1 MEYYVILK
9 LIWATLLCILLIG
22 LGLMVGMD
30 MGVGML
36 LRFVGKKDVERR
48 TALNIIGPHWEGN
61 QVWFILGAGAI
72 FAAFPTLYA
81 TAFSVFYVVM
91 VLLLFSM
98 ILRPVA
104 FEFRSKVDAKLWR
117 SSWDWIFLVSGFF
130 PMFVCGAAFGNIL
143 QGVGYHFIWNGQ
155 YFQDES
161 FWSYLINPFAV
172 LCGLL
177 SVSLSIYQGGAM
189 LMIRGEDPIYLRAKK
204 YATIAGVIA
213 IILFVLGGLWITQIK
228 GFVLVSGHPA
238 MPSNPLFGQNVALY
252 KGAWLHHFYEH
263 PILWGLPLLG
273 VLCMLLGTL
282 MVKSDRPVVAWWIG
296 LGSWIGVIG
305 TVGAAMFPFFMPS
318 TTIPN
323 QSLTIWNSCGS
334 LYGLICMAV
343 VACLFVPIILSYTS
357 WCFYV
362 MRGKVKTSNIIN
374 DHHSY

>member
-1 MEYYVILK
+1 MEYYVIIK
-9 LIWATLLCILLIG
+9 LIWAVILCVLFIG

-30 MGVGML
+30 MGVGIL
-36 LRFVGKKDVERR
+36 LRFVGKNDIERR
-48 TALNIIGPHWEGN
+48 TTLNIIGPHWEGN

-91 VLLLFSM
+91 ILMLFSM

-104 FEFRSKVDAKLWR
+104 FEYRSKIDQGFWR
-117 SSWDWIFLVSGFF
+117 TSWDWIFLISGFF

-161 FWSYLINPFAV
+161 FWSYLINPFAI

-177 SVSLSIYQGGAM
+177 SVSLSIFQGGMM
-189 LMIRGEDPIYLRAKK
+189 LMIRSEDPIYSRAKK
-204 YATIAGVIA
+204 YATMAA
-213 IILFVLGGLWITQIK
+213 IVATCLFIVGGIWIFQIK
-228 GFVLVSGHPA
+228 GFVLASGDPA
-238 MPSNPLFGQNVALY
+238 MSPNPLFGQHVITY
-252 KGAWLHHFYEH
+252 KGAWLHNYYDY
-263 PILWGLPLLG
+263 PILWSLPIWG
-273 VLCMLLGTL
+273 ILCMLGAVL
-282 MVKSDRPVVAWWIG
+282 MAQSNKPACGWWIG
-296 LGSWIGVIG
+296 LGIWIGVIG

-318 TTIPN
+318 TTAPD

-334 LYGLICMAV
+334 LYGLICMAILV
-343 VACLFVPIILSYTS
+343 CIFVPIILSYTS

-362 MRGKVKTSNIIN
+362 MRGKVKTASIIK